1 MDLSVPLMNSLTLGS
16 LYTLMALGLTMSFS
30 VTKIANFAHAE
41 LVTVG
46 GYVTAL
52 LVNWMGYGLG
62 ESLIAA
68 FFASALLAVAMDEG
82 VFKPMI
88 KRGSRPLFLLVA
100 SIGIGLL
107 VRYILF
113 IFADLNAVIT
123 VQAKANI
130 QLIGRFGRAGIT
142 TIHLW
147 VFPITI
153 ASVVLLHLMFHYT
166 KPGKALRA
174 MADNEDLARVSGVKI
189 YTLRRLMWFIAGGI
203 TGIAGG
209 LWSAYSVIT
218 PEIGWYAL
226 LRIFAA
232 STLGGLV
239 SFWGTIAGGLIVGF
253 AENFGITFM
262 NTYFNVSTAYRP
274 LISFVI
280 LVIVLLLKPTGFAGI
295 DVIGWI
301 KEKMGKGG
309 E

>member
-1 MDLSVPLMNSLTLGS
+1 MDISMPLVNSLTLGS

-41 LVTVG
+41 LVTLG
-46 GYVTAL
+46 GYTTAL
-52 LVNWMGYGLG
+52 LVNWMGFGLL
-62 ESLIAA
+62 ESLAAA
-68 FFASALLAVAMDEG
+68 FLASAILAVSIDEG
-82 VFKPMI
+82 IFKPLI
-88 KRGSRPLFLLVA
+88 RRGTRRLFLLVA
-100 SIGIGLL
+100 SIGVGLL
-107 VRYILF
+107 VRYVLF
-113 IFADLNAVIT
+113 TYADMNAIIT
-123 VQAKANI
+123 VQAKASV

-153 ASVVLLHLMFHYT
+153 ASVLLLHLMFHYT
-166 KPGKALRA
+166 KIGKALRA
-174 MADNEDLARVSGVKI
+174 MADNEDLARVSGVKV

-203 TGIAGG
+203 TGVAGG

-226 LRIFAA
+226 LRIFA
-232 STLGGLV
+232 SSILGGLV
-239 SFWGTIAGGLIVGF
+239 SFWGTVAGGLIVGF

-274 LISFVI
+274 LISFLI
-280 LVIVLLLKPTGFAGI
+280 LVMVLLIKPTGFAGLDLI
-295 DVIGWI
+295 SWM
-301 KEKMGKGG
+301 KGKLGRG